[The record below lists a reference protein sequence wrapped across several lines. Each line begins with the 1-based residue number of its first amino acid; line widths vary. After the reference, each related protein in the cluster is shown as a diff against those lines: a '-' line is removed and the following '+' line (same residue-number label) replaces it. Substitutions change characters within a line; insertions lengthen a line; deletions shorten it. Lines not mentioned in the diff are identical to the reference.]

1 MLLYYIMTNYTPV
14 VTVTCLRD
22 IPLLDLQAQGISQ
35 YLDTNTPVYI
45 IINEDDPSKWVTY
58 FNQHL
63 KHYYSK
69 HKIKLLHKSVFDIDW
84 QQWVPS
90 LVNPWAVGWETQQVL
105 KLAISAYFKT
115 PGYLILD
122 SSNFLIRPWSPDQY
136 DIPKGK
142 IPCRFGTSGLP
153 HKLWTDYANGL
164 GLPNILAKHP
174 NTVTINS
181 FPATP
186 MYLRTDLVSG
196 LINTKGGINKFSK
209 WFKHTSQIKSEFIL
223 YAVWLEYH
231 GGIDRLHH
239 YVDDW
244 GNPYLRDSRTNFAQN
259 FEDYINFIGKHLPL
273 CWSSINHRSWGD
285 MTTEQ
290 YIQITEKLAEF
301 NLVPHFLDYRKNYVD
316 IVF

>member
-1 MLLYYIMTNYTPV
+1 MLLYYIMTNNTPI

-45 IINEDDPSKWVTY
+45 IINEEDPSQWVDY
-58 FNQHL
+58 FAKHL

-69 HKIKLLHKSVFDIDW
+69 HKLTLLHRGVFDIDW

-115 PGYLILD
+115 QSYVILD
-122 SSNFLIRPWSPDQY
+122 SSNFLIRSWNPDQY
-136 DIPKGK
+136 TNIDGL
-142 IPCRFGTSGLP
+142 IPCRVGPSGLP
-153 HKLWTDYANGL
+153 YSLWADYARGL
-164 GLPNILAKHP
+164 GLPEVLATHP
-174 NTVTINS
+174 NQATINS

-186 MYLRTDLVSG
+186 MYLCTDLITG
-196 LINTKGGINKFSK
+196 LINTKGGINKFST
-209 WFKHTSQIKSEFIL
+209 WFKHASPTKSEFIL

-231 GGIDRLHH
+231 GGLNKFHQE
-239 YVDDW
+239 VEDW
-244 GNPYLRDSRTNFAQN
+244 GNPYLRDSRTHFAQN
-259 FEDYINFIGKHLPL
+259 FEEYINFVGEHLPL

-285 MTTEQ
+285 MTDEQ
-290 YIQITEKLAEF
+290 YTRMIDKLAEF
-301 NLVPHFLDYRKNYVD
+301 NLVPHFEDYRTKYVD